1 MIVSDSTALIV
12 LFDLDRME
20 LLENLFEVVY
30 ITPIAFEEISAKY
43 PIVLPSFIKVEVL
56 KYDELFNSLKRLL
69 DLGES
74 ESIALAKEKNLSLI
88 IDEKRGRKIAKGVD
102 LRVIGLLGVVYLN
115 VKKGFLTKDEASGF
129 LDDAIEH
136 GYRIS
141 RKMVDDVL
149 LSLEGTL

>member
-12 LFDLDRME
+12 LFDLDRVE

-30 ITPIAFEEISAKY
+30 ITPIVLEEISAKY
-43 PIVLPSFIKVEVL
+43 PIVLPSFMKVEAL
-56 KYDELFNSLKRLL
+56 KHDELFNSLKRLL

-102 LRVIGLLGVVYLN
+102 LTVIGLLGVVYLN
-115 VKKGFLTKDEASGF
+115 VKKGFLTKDEAGGF
-129 LDDAIEH
+129 LDDAVGH

-141 RKMVDDVL
+141 GKMVDDVL
-149 LSLEGTL
+149 LNLE